1 MPSEFSKTRN
11 ETEVLR
17 NAKAPAEEDLPVEQK
32 DQEVASVRSL
42 KAEKFVTR
50 L

>member
-1 MPSEFSKTRN
+1 VNFQKPEKM
-11 ETEVLR
+11 EVLR
-17 NAKAPAEEDLPVEQK
+17 KAEAPAEEDLPVGQK
-32 DQEVASVRSL
+32 VQEVASARSL